1 MTEYFVYDK
10 HYNLFSVYDV
20 EKIINDNI
28 KPQENYNIELFCSC
42 CHNNVYFRAATPKR
56 KAQLCHFKNTSCF
69 IKPNDKNKT

>member
-42 CHNNVYFRAATPKR
+42 CHN
-56 KAQLCHFKNTSCF
+56 
-69 IKPNDKNKT
+69 KT